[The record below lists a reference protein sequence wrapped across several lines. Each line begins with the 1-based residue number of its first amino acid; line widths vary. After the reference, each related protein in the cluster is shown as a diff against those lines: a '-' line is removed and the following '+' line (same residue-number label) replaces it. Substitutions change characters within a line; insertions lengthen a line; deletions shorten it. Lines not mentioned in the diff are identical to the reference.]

1 MLLPFDG
8 YSLRP
13 NSTLRVLLLDRYAH
27 QPAPRSN
34 RPILRIR
41 REYSGRQREGI
52 CRKAGQERSNGLLW
66 PDLLRSNGGIVT
78 IAPHTLGDTMLKVIF
93 ACVHNAGRSQM
104 AAAFFNQLADRTK
117 AEAVSA
123 GTEPGLRVHPEVLAA
138 MQEIGI
144 DLSAAKPQKLTQELA
159 NDAALLITM
168 GCGDKCPYVPGLRR
182 DDWPLPDPKGRP
194 MDEVRAVR
202 DNIKV
207 RVAGLIQAEGLEKEA
222 A

>member
-1 MLLPFDG
+1 
-8 YSLRP
+8 
-13 NSTLRVLLLDRYAH
+13 
-27 QPAPRSN
+27 
-34 RPILRIR
+34 
-41 REYSGRQREGI
+41 
-52 CRKAGQERSNGLLW
+52 
-66 PDLLRSNGGIVT
+66 
-78 IAPHTLGDTMLKVIF
+78 MLKVIF

-104 AAAFFNQLADRTK
+104 AAAFFNQLADQTK

-144 DLSAAKPQKLTQELA
+144 DLSAATPQKLTQELA

-168 GCGDKCPYVPGLRR
+168 GCGDKCHVPGLRR

-202 DNIKV
+202 DDIKA
-207 RVAGLIQAEGLEKEA
+207 RVAELIQAEGLEKA
-222 A
+222 AA